1 MQKLI
6 LLVAFLLQVS
16 LPHIMCSQNAVGI
29 GTTTP
34 RTTLEIAG
42 GMIISQELDLLR
54 KEAMTDT
61 DISTFLIQDGVDEI
75 KTLDVSN
82 PTGAALGY
90 IQKYV
95 ITNPNGDWVR
105 DFDTQVNAA
114 DFVLISISA
123 FFDKELVVSGGGDAL
138 DNGSAPYT
146 AALIING
153 TWHLVADFPVVSNK
167 DANPVGTWTFTTLIY
182 SKDLSKQFGTVTIP
196 MDNNSTGVA
205 PNPVIE

>member
-1 MQKLI
+1 MQKPI
-6 LLVAFLLQVS
+6 LLIVLLQVC
-16 LPHIMCSQNAVGI
+16 LPNNMLSQKAVGI

-34 RTTLEIAG
+34 RTNLEIAG

-61 DISTFLIQDGVDEI
+61 DSSTFLIQNGADEI

-95 ITNPNGDWVR
+95 ITNPQGDWVR
-105 DFDTQVNAA
+105 DFDTQVNAS

-123 FFDKELVVSGGGDAL
+123 FFDKELVISGGGDAL

-146 AALIING
+146 AAFIENG
-153 TWHLVADFPVVSNK
+153 TWHLKADFPVVSNRNNSE
-167 DANPVGTWTFTTLIY
+167 AGTWTFTTLIY
-182 SKDLSKQFGTVTIP
+182 SKDLSKQFGTVTIN
-196 MDNNSTGVA
+196 MNNDSTGVA